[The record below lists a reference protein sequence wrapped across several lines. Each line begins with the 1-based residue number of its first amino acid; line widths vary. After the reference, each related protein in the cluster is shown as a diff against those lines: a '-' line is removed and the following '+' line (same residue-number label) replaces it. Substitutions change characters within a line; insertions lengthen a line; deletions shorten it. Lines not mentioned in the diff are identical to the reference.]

1 MLFTKRSS
9 RVSDL
14 MAVTAQR
21 NQVRPNQTQLG
32 TLFQRFDVVNVLRC
46 CHFPCCLT
54 VSTEWVVLPETLGK
68 SSPAMVVTSCSS
80 LVAFV
85 APITAVVMS
94 LAAYTFHVAPK
105 MDPLPPKREPLPQLR
120 DRGRGVSMYF
130 NMTLAADWHQ
140 VRSHKHQLWI
150 YCYWD
155 NVMCFCCTAFSPLLS
170 AYPAPWFGVPYLP

>member
-1 MLFTKRSS
+1 MVFTTLGSAKKAPNKRVLFNPKILREEKSQAERCSLISTVMLFTKRSS

-105 MDPLPPKREPLPQLR
+105 MDPLPPKKEPLPQLR
-120 DRGRGVSMYF
+120 DRGRGVSM
-130 NMTLAADWHQ
+130 
-140 VRSHKHQLWI
+140 
-150 YCYWD
+150 
-155 NVMCFCCTAFSPLLS
+155 
-170 AYPAPWFGVPYLP
+170 